1 MSGRLR
7 NAVIAGAAS
16 GIALLGASAPSLA
29 TGQRPDGWSDQSYY
43 LPMQDGVRLAL
54 SLYFPDDKVPAGK
67 SPVLLVQTRYG
78 RAGVYLS
85 NPDYARWRKAGYVVA
100 IIDTRGSTASF
111 GTRKVDIGPDEQ
123 ADMAAIIAHLASQ
136 PWSSGE
142 VFTHGVSYMA
152 DTADWSTASPAPAL
166 KGALPRQA
174 DFDAYLHLF
183 MPGGVSND
191 WFLTE
196 WGGFTQRIDMGR
208 AGREDFD
215 CVARAADC
223 PKLFPALQPVDGD
236 EDYQL
241 MRRAVT
247 GRERW
252 APGDYMDTPFR
263 DDPGQNG
270 HSLFNSSPASAL
282 AAIRA
287 EQKPVQYWGS
297 WVDGGTA
304 EAALARFRSAP
315 EVPMEVWITANSHQ
329 HDVGADPFFPDRRTP
344 LPDVETQF
352 ARNLAFT
359 EKARRGELPPR
370 IIHYYVMG
378 AGRFRDSNVWP
389 PAGTRVHSFHLSPN
403 GTLSTGPAPAG
414 SVAHKVD
421 FTATTGDATRWSTQ
435 FGTPPAYPDRR
446 EEDAKLLVFDSP
458 AFETDMELA
467 GTPTVTL
474 YSGSATED
482 PAFFA
487 YLEDV
492 APDGRVTYLTEGML
506 RAIHRRPADPAT
518 LPYDQGPAPHSYRR
532 ADAMPVIPGQVMEV
546 RFALFPVAALLKR
559 GHRLRLAITGG
570 DAKVFRRHSQGR
582 EEVFTIQTG
591 PGKPS
596 RVEVDLRPWRE

>member
-1 MSGRLR
+1 MSDGVGD
-7 NAVIAGAAS
+7 AIIAGAAS
-16 GIALLGASAPSLA
+16 GIAA
-29 TGQRPDGWSDQSYY
+29 GQRPDGWSDRSYY
-43 LPMQDGVRLAL
+43 LPMQDGIGLAL
-54 SLYFPDDKVPAGK
+54 SLYFPDGKPPAGK

-85 NPDYARWRKAGYVVA
+85 NPDYARWRQAGYVVA

-111 GTRKVDIGPDEQ
+111 GARKVDIGPEEQ
-123 ADMAAIIAHLASQ
+123 ADMPVIIAHLASQ

-152 DTADWSTASPAPAL
+152 DTADWTTASPAPAL
-166 KGALPRQA
+166 KGALPRQT

-196 WGGFTQRIDMGR
+196 WGGFTQRIDTGR

-215 CVARAADC
+215 CVANPDDC

-236 EDYQL
+236 EDCRLLRQ
-241 MRRAVT
+241 AVA

-252 APGDYMDTPFR
+252 APNDYMDAPFR
-263 DDPGQNG
+263 DDPGLNG

-282 AAIRA
+282 AAIRM
-287 EQKPVQYWGS
+287 QRKPVQYWGS

-315 EVPMEVWITANSHQ
+315 DVPMEVWITANSHQ
-329 HDVGADPFFPDRRTP
+329 HDVGADPFFPDQRDP
-344 LPDVETQF
+344 LPDVKAQF
-352 ARNLAFT
+352 ASNLTFT
-359 EKARRGELPPR
+359 EKIRRGEPLSR

-378 AGRFRDSNVWP
+378 ARRFRDSDIWP
-389 PAGTRVHSFHLSPN
+389 PAGAKVHSFHLVPG
-403 GTLSTGPAPAG
+403 GTLSARPAPAG
-414 SVAHKVD
+414 SIVHKVD

-446 EEDAKLLVFDSP
+446 AEDARLLVFDSP
-458 AFETDMELA
+458 PLEADMELA
-467 GTPTVTL
+467 GTPTVAL
-474 YSGSATED
+474 HASSASAD

-492 APDGRVTYLTEGML
+492 APGGRVTYLTEGML
-506 RAIHRRPADPAT
+506 RAIHRKPADPAT
-518 LPYDQGPAPHSYRR
+518 LPYDQGPAPHSFRR
-532 ADAMPVIPGQVMEV
+532 ADALPVVQGEMMEV
-546 RFALFPVAALLKR
+546 RFALFPVAALLER

-570 DAKVFRRHSQGR
+570 DAKVFRRHSKGPD
-582 EEVFTIQTG
+582 EVFTIQTG
-591 PGKPS
+591 PDKPS
-596 RVEVDLRPWRE
+596 RVEVDLRPWRD

>member
-1 MSGRLR
+1 MSGRSG
-7 NAVIAGAAS
+7 NQVTIGAAVR
-16 GIALLGASAPSLA
+16 
-29 TGQRPDGWSDQSYY
+29 QRPEGWSDQSYY
-43 LPMQDGVRLAL
+43 LPMRDGVRLAL
-54 SLYFPDDKVPAGK
+54 SLYFPDGTPPERK

-85 NPDYARWRKAGYVVA
+85 NPDYARWRQAGYVVA

-111 GTRKVDIGPDEQ
+111 GARHVDIGPEEQ
-123 ADMAAIIAHLASQ
+123 ADMPAIIAHLASQ

-142 VFTHGVSYMA
+142 VFSHGVSYMA
-152 DTADWSTASPAPAL
+152 DTSDWSTSIPAPAL
-166 KGALPRQA
+166 KGALPRQT

-196 WGGFTQRIDMGR
+196 WGGFTQRIDTGR
-208 AGREDFD
+208 AGREDVD
-215 CVARAADC
+215 CVARPADC
-223 PKLFPALQPVDGD
+223 PNLFPALQPVDGD
-236 EDYQL
+236 DDYRL
-241 MRRAVT
+241 MRQAVT

-252 APGDYMDTPFR
+252 APGDYMDATFR
-263 DDPGQNG
+263 DDPGLNG
-270 HSLFNSSPASAL
+270 HSLFNSSPASVL

-287 EQKPVQYWGS
+287 QRKPVQYWGS

-329 HDVGADPFFPDRRTP
+329 HDVGADPFFPDHRDP

-352 ARNLAFT
+352 ARNLTFT
-359 EKARRGELPPR
+359 ENIRNGAPPPR
-370 IIHYYVMG
+370 VIHYYVMG
-378 AGRFRDSNVWP
+378 ARRFRDTDVWP
-389 PAGTRVHSFHLSPN
+389 PVGTRVHSLALAPGN
-403 GTLSTGPAPAG
+403 TLSTGLAAAG
-414 SVAHKVD
+414 SLTHRVD

-458 AFETDMELA
+458 AFTMDMELA

-474 YSGSATED
+474 HASSATED

-506 RAIHRRPADPAT
+506 RALHRRPADPAT
-518 LPYDQGPAPHSYRR
+518 LPYDQGPAPHSFRR
-532 ADAMPVIPGQVMEV
+532 ADAMPVTPRAVMEI
-546 RFALFPVAALLKR
+546 RFALFPVAALVRR
-559 GHRLRLAITGG
+559 GHQLRLAITGG
-570 DAKVFRRHSQGR
+570 DAKVFRRHSRGR
-582 EEVFTIQTG
+582 EEVFTILTG
-591 PGKPS
+591 PDSNS
-596 RVEVDLRPWRE
+596 RVDVDLRPWRDDTDLPKA